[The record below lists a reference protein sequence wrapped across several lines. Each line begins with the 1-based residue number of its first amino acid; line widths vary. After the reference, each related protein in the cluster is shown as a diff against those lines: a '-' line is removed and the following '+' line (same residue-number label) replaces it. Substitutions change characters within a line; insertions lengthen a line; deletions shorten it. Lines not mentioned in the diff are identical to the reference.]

1 MIRAL
6 IKLCTSSNH
15 YRVEYPADSV
25 GALESNDHIH
35 VEQDAEVT
43 TQ

>member
-1 MIRAL
+1 MPTPYL
-6 IKLCTSSNH
+6 SLVTSS
-15 YRVEYPADSV
+15 YPSRVEYPSDSV

-35 VEQDAEVT
+35 VEQDAEVK